1 MAHTLGEKVVSK
13 GMAHDIID
21 QNDSYNMQF
30 EAIKVL
36 LLISRERLMQIED

>member
-21 QNDSYNMQF
+21 QNDRYNMQF
-30 EAIKVL
+30 EAIKV